1 VSYFHYQ
8 CSGNGVLRFV
18 SLGIVLLCSLFVQPA
33 TAQPVGEVPEQMA
46 GIVQG
51 DKRGAQI
58 DLDLEFVD
66 QNGKTVTLRNYFV
79 DGRPVLLT
87 MNYYMCTMLC
97 TEVLNGLV
105 EGLSNLDW
113 TPGEKFQVVT
123 VSIDEREKP
132 WLAKKKRA
140 AYLEELGRDGADWNF
155 LTGDKKSIAALSAAT
170 GFAFRY
176 DDETDQFAHPP
187 SIMFVSP
194 DGVITQYLMG
204 KLFQPD
210 SIRWALMDASEGTIG
225 STFER
230 LAWSCFHYDDKTG
243 QYTPYAMG
251 IMRLGG
257 AATVIIL
264 SFVLTFWW
272 LRERRF
278 RAADHQLMEQLS

>member
-1 VSYFHYQ
+1 VS
-8 CSGNGVLRFV
+8 
-18 SLGIVLLCSLFVQPA
+18 
-33 TAQPVGEVPEQMA
+33 AQPVGEVPEQMA
-46 GIVQG
+46 GIVQD
-51 DKRGAQI
+51 DKRGSKL

-66 QNGKTVTLRNYFV
+66 QNGKSVTLRNYFT

-105 EGLSNLDW
+105 EGLSGLDW

-132 WLAKKKRA
+132 WLAKKKQA
-140 AYLEELGRDGADWNF
+140 AYLEELGRDGANWSF
-155 LTGDKKSIAALSAAT
+155 LTGSKKSIDALSAAT

-187 SIMFVSP
+187 TIMFVSP

-204 KLFQPD
+204 KMFQPD

-257 AATVIIL
+257 AATVMIL

-272 LRERRF
+272 LRERRY
-278 RAADHQLMEQLS
+278 RTLEPQLMEQLT

>member
-1 VSYFHYQ
+1 M
-8 CSGNGVLRFV
+8 
-18 SLGIVLLCSLFVQPA
+18 LLVGTA
-33 TAQPVGEVPEQMA
+33 HAQPVGDVPDQMA
-46 GIVQG
+46 GIVQD

-58 DLDLEFVD
+58 DLGLEFVD
-66 QNGKTVTLRNYFV
+66 EDGKSVTLHNYFT

-105 EGLSNLDW
+105 DGLRGLDW

-132 WLAKKKRA
+132 WLAKKKQS
-140 AYLEELGRDGADWNF
+140 AYLEALGRDGADWHF
-155 LTGDKKSIAALSAAT
+155 LTGSKAAIDTLSKAT

-187 SIMFVSP
+187 TIMFISP

-204 KLFQPD
+204 KVFAPD
-210 SIRWALMDASEGTIG
+210 SIKWALMDASEGTVG

-264 SFVLTFWW
+264 GFVLAFWW

-278 RAADHQLMEQLS
+278 SPPGPQMMEQLS

>member
-1 VSYFHYQ
+1 MV
-8 CSGNGVLRFV
+8 GN
-18 SLGIVLLCSLFVQPA
+18 
-33 TAQPVGEVPEQMA
+33 AQRVGEVPEQMA

-51 DKRGAQI
+51 DERGAQI

-66 QNGKTVTLRNYFV
+66 EAGKTVTLRNYFT
-79 DGRPVLLT
+79 DDRPVLLT

-105 EGLSNLDW
+105 DGLQRLDW
-113 TPGEKFQVVT
+113 VPGDKFRVVT
-123 VSIDEREKP
+123 VSIDAREKP
-132 WLAKKKRA
+132 WLAKKKKA
-140 AYLEELGRDGADWNF
+140 AYLEALGRDGADWTF
-155 LTGDKKSIAALSAAT
+155 LTGSQGSIDALSKTT

-187 SIMFVSP
+187 TIMFVSP
-194 DGVITQYLMG
+194 QGVITQYLMG
-204 KLFQPD
+204 KMFEPD

-257 AATVIIL
+257 AATVILL

-272 LRERRF
+272 LRERQMRILEP
-278 RAADHQLMEQLS
+278 QLMEQTT